1 MRKRV
6 LLVGDDPVLY
16 PRLRETLAAR
26 SYEVEASRDG
36 LEALERLATFLPHLI
51 LADMALPDMTGL
63 ELGRR
68 VRQTARGGHLPVFLL
83 VPSGEQVP
91 LGAEAGGIEALDRS
105 LDPDALL
112 DSLEERMRLLEARG
126 QGVVP
131 LISLSPELLTPFFH
145 EFRTSLTMIKTCIAL
160 LTNPRISYD
169 PTELREFLD
178 IVRRGGDRVDRLVR
192 DFLTI
197 LKLESGVAEREAREV
212 RAPADVEAVVMA
224 VAQSLQPDMAERG
237 VTVRIGVDEGL
248 PPLLV
253 AEEHLR
259 TILEKLL
266 HNAVKFSRE
275 AGGEV
280 SVSVRPAEG
289 GVCFEVSDQGIGIP
303 EEEQQRIFDRF
314 YQLTRAGLE
323 RQGAG
328 LGLAVAKGLVE
339 LYGGSIQVQS
349 ELDVGST
356 FTVVLPASPEAAA
369 DDDTPRTAEE
379 AFRRLGIHF

>member
-1 MRKRV
+1 MGKRI
-6 LLVGDDPVLY
+6 LLVGDAPVF
-16 PRLRETLAAR
+16 PRLKEILLARA
-26 SYEVEASRDG
+26 YEVATSRG
-36 LEALERLATFLPHLI
+36 GSEALEGLAGFRPQLI
-51 LADMALPDMTGL
+51 LADTVLPDMTGV
-63 ELGRR
+63 ELSRR
-68 VRQTARGGHLPVFLL
+68 VRETAYGRHLPVLL
-83 VPSGEQVP
+83 LAPAGEEVPTGV
-91 LGAEAGGIEALDRS
+91 GIAS
-105 LDPDALL
+105 LETL
-112 DSLEERMRLLEARG
+112 DSSLNPEQLLAALEERMRLAETRS
-126 QGVVP
+126 QGTAP
-131 LISLSPELLTPFFH
+131 FISLSPELLTPFFH

-197 LKLESGVAEREAREV
+197 LKLESGMAEREAREV
-212 RAPADVEAVVMA
+212 RAPVDVDAVVMS

-237 VTVRIGVDEGL
+237 VTVRIGVAEDL

-280 SVSVRPAEG
+280 AVSVRAAEG

-339 LYGGSIQVQS
+339 LYGGSIRVHSQV
-349 ELDVGST
+349 DVGST
-356 FTVVLPASPEAAA
+356 FIVILPASTVAASE
-369 DDDTPRTAEE
+369 DDVPRTAEE
-379 AFRRLGIHF
+379 AFRRLGIRF

>member
-1 MRKRV
+1 MGKRI
-6 LLVGDDPVLY
+6 LLVGDAPVFPQLKEI
-16 PRLRETLAAR
+16 LLARA
-26 SYEVEASRDG
+26 YEVATSRG
-36 LEALERLATFLPHLI
+36 GSEALEGLAGLQPQLI
-51 LADMALPDMTGL
+51 LADTVLPDMTGV
-63 ELGRR
+63 ELSRR
-68 VRQTARGGHLPVFLL
+68 VRETAYGRHLPVLL
-83 VPSGEQVP
+83 LAPAGEEVPTGV
-91 LGAEAGGIEALDRS
+91 GIAS
-105 LDPDALL
+105 LETL
-112 DSLEERMRLLEARG
+112 DSSLNPEQLLAALEERMRLAETRS
-126 QGVVP
+126 QGTAP
-131 LISLSPELLTPFFH
+131 FISLSPELLTPFFH

-197 LKLESGVAEREAREV
+197 LKLESGMAEREAREV
-212 RAPADVEAVVMA
+212 RAPVDVDAVVMS

-237 VTVRIGVDEGL
+237 VTVRIGVAEDL

-280 SVSVRPAEG
+280 AVSVRAAEG

-339 LYGGSIQVQS
+339 LYGGSIRVHSQV
-349 ELDVGST
+349 DVGST
-356 FTVVLPASPEAAA
+356 FIVILPASTVAASE
-369 DDDTPRTAEE
+369 DDVPRTAEE
-379 AFRRLGIHF
+379 AFRRLGIRF